1 MDHKLY
7 GLHSLR
13 SGGAT
18 SAFSCNRNLSERVLK
33 LHRRWKYDTAK
44 DMYILARFL
53 LVGLPEHPTI
63 NLLYLVIY
71 EINVMVYF

>member
-18 SAFSCNRNLSERVLK
+18 SVVSYNPNLSERVLK
-33 LHRRWKYDTAK
+33 LHGRWKSDAAK
-44 DMYILARFL
+44 DMYILEDVSKRL
-53 LVGLPEHPTI
+53 QVTCHLGL
-63 NLLYLVIY
+63 
-71 EINVMVYF
+71 

>member
-18 SAFSCNRNLSERVLK
+18 FALSCNPNLSERVLK
-33 LHRRWKYDTAK
+33 LHGRWKSDITK
-44 DMYILARFL
+44 DMYILENVFKRL
-53 LVGLPEHPTI
+53 QVTSQLGL
-63 NLLYLVIY
+63 
-71 EINVMVYF
+71 